1 MFALNLNL
9 FTEGLKG
16 FDIRDFVDKAR
27 GFLIPYSSV
36 LGVDIGTTTIKAV
49 ELNQDD
55 NLIKLSNYGILENP
69 GHLERDN
76 AAIQASGLK
85 VADELTASL
94 LKNLLREMGR
104 TVKEAVFSL
113 PAFSS
118 FVTVMDLPNISEKE
132 FAQAIPYEAR
142 QYVPIPLSEVVLDWK
157 VLTPLPGSLPN
168 RTQVLLIAVSQDV
181 VNRYYRIAE
190 YAGLK
195 LKSLELESLSAARAL
210 VLSDPTTTIIID
222 IGSRATSISIVD
234 EKDVRMS
241 HDIDTA
247 GNDLTM
253 AVARGMSISAVKAEE
268 IKKNYGISPNQ
279 PYQYLPALLTPLLD
293 MIISE
298 AQKLMKRYSEKTR
311 REVRRVILCGGGA
324 MPPGIKDYFGREFK
338 LPIEMANPFESI
350 SYKVELEPVLRTINP
365 QLTSAVGAA
374 LKLFK

>member
-1 MFALNLNL
+1 MFTLNFN
-9 FTEGLKG
+9 TITQGLKG
-16 FDIRDFVDKAR
+16 FDIRDFFDKVR

-36 LGVDIGTTTIKAV
+36 LGIDIGTTTIKVV

-85 VADELTASL
+85 VADEMTASL
-94 LKNLLREMGR
+94 LKNLLQQMGR

-118 FVTVMDLPNISEKE
+118 FVTVMDLPSISEKE

-210 VLSDPTTTIIID
+210 VPSDPTTTIIID

-365 QLTSAVGAA
+365 QLTSAVGAG